1 MTARI
6 AGAEYTVHNV
16 QLTSP
21 IKRISNFDYV
31 IYLINMSDRVFVI
44 FNPNGKNSWFSIP
57 HTGRTC

>member
-44 FNPNGKNSWFSIP
+44 FKC
-57 HTGRTC
+57 R